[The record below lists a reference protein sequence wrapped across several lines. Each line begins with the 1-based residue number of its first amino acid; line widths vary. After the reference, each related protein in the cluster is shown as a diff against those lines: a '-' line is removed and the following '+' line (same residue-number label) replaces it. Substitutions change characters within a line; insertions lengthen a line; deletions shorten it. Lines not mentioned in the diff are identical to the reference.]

1 MAPAKPALEAWMRR
15 RVGKAGA
22 RNVDAGARDISMSDV
37 RRRGLFW
44 DMIEGR
50 APAPPA
56 AVLLG
61 WKLERVDPETGTIRV
76 QFEARDEFMNPVGTV
91 QGGMLTAMLDDTMG
105 PAAVAHLGGEV
116 FCQTLELKTSF
127 LRPARPGKL
136 YGEGRVVHR
145 GRDVVFLEGRLEDAD
160 GRLIATATATSR
172 IIPFASSGDS

>member
-1 MAPAKPALEAWMRR
+1 
-15 RVGKAGA
+15 
-22 RNVDAGARDISMSDV
+22 MSDV
-37 RRRGLFW
+37 QRRGAFW

-127 LRPARPGKL
+127 LRPARPRKL